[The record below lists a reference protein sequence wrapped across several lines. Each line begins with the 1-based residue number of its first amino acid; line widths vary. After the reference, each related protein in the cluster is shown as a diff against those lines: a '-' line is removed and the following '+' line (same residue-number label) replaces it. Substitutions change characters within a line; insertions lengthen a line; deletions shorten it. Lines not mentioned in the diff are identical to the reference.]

1 MSSRIVFNESRHRYS
16 LDGKYVPGVTTVLN
30 KAIGKP
36 ALINWSAKLAAQW
49 AATNRE
55 AFEILGEENWIQ
67 TATAASIRA
76 RDEAMRNG
84 TLLHL
89 LAESLVYG
97 DELPAEDPQ
106 GLPWPDEI
114 YRSAEQLARFYDAWR
129 VIPVR
134 HEAVVFHSEHR
145 WAGKLDLIADLGSS
159 QERWLLDYKTG
170 ASGVWPEATL
180 QANAYANATHIQNGE
195 KDEPMIRVERLGAVW
210 LRPDSWQ
217 LHPLRYDP
225 ELYTVFGHAMRV
237 AAWTSERADTNVLA
251 PLPIPSKEATA

>member
-1 MSSRIVFNESRHRYS
+1 MSSRIVFNEGRHTYA
-16 LDGKYVPGVTTVLN
+16 LDGSYVPGVTTVLN

-36 ALINWSAKLAAQW
+36 ALINWSARLAAQW

-55 AFEILGEENWIQ
+55 ALDLLGEEEWIK
-67 TATAASIRA
+67 TCTAASNRA
-76 RDEAMRNG
+76 RDKAMRDG

-97 DELPAEDPQ
+97 DPLPDEDPQ

-114 YRSAEQLARFYDAWR
+114 YRSAEQLARFYDAWQ

-134 HEAVVFHSEHR
+134 HEAVVYHEIHR
-145 WAGKLDLIADLGSS
+145 WAGKLDLIADLGAG

-170 ASGVWPEATL
+170 ATGIWPETAL
-180 QANAYANATHIQNGE
+180 QLNAYAAATHISNGE
-195 KDEPMIRVERLGAVW
+195 KDEPMLQVERLGAVW

-225 ELYTVFGHAMRV
+225 ALYQVFGHAMRV
-237 AAWTSERADTNVLA
+237 AAWTSERNEASVLA
-251 PLPIPSKEATA
+251 PLPLPDKEAS